1 MARERN
7 LFDRK
12 ISRRRL
18 LGTGAALAG
27 VTAFGSACGG
37 IQQNQGS
44 SGGSTSKGKL
54 KVTLFAFLGGDLAK
68 MPKEFAK
75 SYMEKHKNV
84 EVSIYEQSNTI
95 GYTKMLAQRKADP
108 GHPLVNLGF
117 FNSSSTV
124 QGVDD
129 KMWSKL
135 DYASLSNAD
144 QIFETMQRK
153 DGYGIGIGT
162 DQYGLVYNKEKIT
175 DHPTSWKALWDHRY
189 RGEVCLFKGPWY
201 ALVMAARLNGGS
213 EKDVAPGW
221 ALWKKNAK
229 QLRLMVESNPQYL
242 NVLSNGTAPLTA
254 YFAGTSRQWIKSGAP
269 LTYVVPDEGAI
280 QQPVYLQAVAGSSQS
295 QLEVAHDMINE
306 MISPKWCSR
315 WADVSVEMPANRESK
330 LPADLQGLPA
340 FSSKTREGFVDIDL
354 DVVGKHAAAW
364 QEQWDRDV
372 TSRI

>member
-1 MARERN
+1 MTG
-7 LFDRK
+7 DRK
-12 ISRRRL
+12 LLDHMMSRRRL

-27 VTAFGSACGG
+27 AAALSTACGG

-44 SGGSTSKGKL
+44 SGSKSKGKL

-68 MPKEFAK
+68 MPKEFAQA
-75 SYMEKHKNV
+75 YMDKHKNV
-84 EVSIYEQSNTI
+84 EVSVYEQSNTI

-108 GHPLVNLGF
+108 GQPLVNLGF
-117 FNSSSTV
+117 FNSSTTV
-124 QGVDD
+124 QGVGD

-135 DYASLSNAD
+135 DYGTMKNASD
-144 QIFETMQRK
+144 IFPSMQRK
-153 DGYGIGIGT
+153 DGFGIGIGT

-175 DHPTSWKALWDHRY
+175 DHPTSWKALWDPKY

-201 ALVMAARLNGGS
+201 ALVMAARLNGGG
-213 EKDVAPGW
+213 ENDVAPGW

-242 NVLSNGTAPLTA
+242 NVLSNGTAPLTS
-254 YFAGTSRQWIKSGAP
+254 YFAGTSQQWIDSGAP

-295 QLEVAHDMINE
+295 QLEVAHEMIDE

-315 WADVSVEMPANRESK
+315 WAEVSVEMPANSRAK
-330 LPADLQGLPA
+330 LPEKLQGLPA
-340 FSSKTREGFVDIDL
+340 FSSKTREHFVDIDL
-354 DVVGKHAAAW
+354 DVVGRHSAAW